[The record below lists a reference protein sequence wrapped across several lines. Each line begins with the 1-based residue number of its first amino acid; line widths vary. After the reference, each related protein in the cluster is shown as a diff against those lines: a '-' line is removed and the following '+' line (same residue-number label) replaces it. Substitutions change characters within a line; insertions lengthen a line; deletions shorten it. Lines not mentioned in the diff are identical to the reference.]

1 MVNVFSRRYRIK
13 IFSKY
18 VSFGVVGRYK
28 TAEYCAQHA
37 LGGIV
42 DVGSR
47 KCRTEGCVKLA
58 SFAVAGTQTVVY
70 CAQHALEGM
79 VDVKNR
85 KCRTEGC
92 GKLPLQVLK

>member
-37 LGGIV
+37 LGGAEP
-42 DVGSR
+42 
-47 KCRTEGCVKLA
+47 K
-58 SFAVAGTQTVVY
+58 AVASDRFS
-70 CAQHALEGM
+70 E
-79 VDVKNR
+79 
-85 KCRTEGC
+85 
-92 GKLPLQVLK
+92 LQVLNAPHFASKFQERLAPKIWNLTCSF